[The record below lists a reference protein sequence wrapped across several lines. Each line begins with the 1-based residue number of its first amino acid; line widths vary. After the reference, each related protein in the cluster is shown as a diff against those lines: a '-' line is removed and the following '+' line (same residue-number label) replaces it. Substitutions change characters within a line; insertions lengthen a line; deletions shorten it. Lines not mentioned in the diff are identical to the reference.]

1 MGRMYGQGKG
11 ISKSSMPYKKVPPRW
26 LSIDS
31 KEVTNL
37 IETLAKKGFKPS
49 KIGIILRDNY
59 AVPQSRLI
67 TGAKIL
73 RILKKKGIAPEI
85 PEELYYLM

>member
-1 MGRMYGQGKG
+1 MQGQGKG
-11 ISKSSMPYKKVPPRW
+11 ISKSLCLIKKY
-26 LSIDS
+26 LQDGYQQILIDS

-37 IETLAKKGFKPS
+37 IETLAKKGFKHS

-67 TGAKIL
+67 TGAKIM

-85 PEELYYLM
+85 PKIFII